1 MSAARGFVG
10 ANSHNIALESFH
22 SALLGWYHTY
32 GRRDLPW
39 RNFARDGSC
48 AYHIYVSEI
57 MLQQTQLS
65 RVLESYFFPFLDR
78 FPTLS
83 ALAESSEQEV
93 LRLWQGL
100 GYYSRAR
107 NLRSCAKLCVKQH
120 NAKLPDSLQSLQALP
135 GIGAYTAGAIMCF
148 GFGRV
153 AHFAD
158 SNIAR
163 VLQRLT
169 AKPLSQKQIL
179 ALAKSLLPQSH
190 QVFDYHQALI
200 DLGALV
206 CTTAPKCA
214 ICPVARLCA
223 SAFKPIAPKPKASKL
238 PLTLHLAICKNLDS
252 IALCQSQESL
262 YKGLYNLP
270 IIAKDSQAQAPLPTH
285 RLLGSF
291 THAYTKY
298 AITAYVY
305 EVSNAHLPT
314 TLLPDMQWYPIHN
327 LPPISN
333 LAKKALRYC

>member
-1 MSAARGFVG
+1 MQI
-10 ANSHNIALESFH
+10 SHNIALESFH
-22 SALLGWYHTY
+22 SALLCWYHSY
-32 GRRDLPW
+32 GRKNLPW
-39 RNFARDGSC
+39 RNFARDGSY
-48 AYHIYVSEI
+48 AYPIYISEI

-65 RVLESYFFPFLDR
+65 RVLESYYFPFLAR

-83 ALAESSEQEV
+83 TLAKSSEQEV
-93 LRLWQGL
+93 LHLWQGL

-107 NLRSCAKLCVKQH
+107 NLHACAKICVKQH
-120 NAKLPDSLQSLQALP
+120 NAKLPDDLRALQALP

-158 SNIAR
+158 SNITR
-163 VLQRLT
+163 VLQRLVAT
-169 AKPLSQKQIL
+169 KSLSQKWIL

-206 CTTAPKCA
+206 CTTTPKCA
-214 ICPVARLCA
+214 SCPITNHCT
-223 SAFKPIAPKPKASKL
+223 SAFKPIPPKSKASKL

-252 IALCQSQESL
+252 IALCQSQEHL

-270 IIAKDSQAQAPLPTH
+270 IIAKDTQSQSPLPTH

-298 AITAYVY
+298 AITTYVY
-305 EVSNAHLPT
+305 EVPSACLPT
-314 TLLPDMQWYPIHN
+314 TLLPNMQWCPIHN

-333 LAKKALRYC
+333 LTKKALRYF

>member
-1 MSAARGFVG
+1 MQV
-10 ANSHNIALESFH
+10 SHNIALESFH
-22 SALLGWYHTY
+22 SALLCWYHTY
-32 GRRDLPW
+32 GRKDLPW

-65 RVLESYFFPFLDR
+65 RVLESYYFPFLTR

-83 ALAESSEQEV
+83 ALADSSEQEV
-93 LRLWQGL
+93 LHLWQGL

-120 NAKLPDSLQSLQALP
+120 NAALPDDLQSLQALP

-169 AKPLSQKQIL
+169 AKPLKQKWIL
-179 ALAKSLLPQSH
+179 ALAKSLLPQANH
-190 QVFDYHQALI
+190 IFDYHQALI
-200 DLGALV
+200 DLGALI
-206 CTTAPKCA
+206 CTKSPKCA
-214 ICPVARLCA
+214 ICPIASHCA
-223 SAFKPIAPKPKASKL
+223 SAFKPIAKKPKAPRV
-238 PLTLHLAICKNLDS
+238 PLTLHLALSQKQDS
-252 IALCQSQESL
+252 IALCKSSENL

-270 IIAKDSQAQAPLPTH
+270 LIAKQESRQSPLPTH

-298 AITAYVY
+298 TITAHVY
-305 EVSNAHLPT
+305 KLQLANAASILAESGAEFFA
-314 TLLPDMQWYPIHN
+314 LDS
-327 LPPISN
+327 LPPIAN
-333 LAKKALRYC
+333 LTKKALALLENHKI

>member
-1 MSAARGFVG
+1 MG

-22 SALLGWYHTY
+22 SALLCWYHTY
-32 GRRDLPW
+32 GRKNLPW

-48 AYHIYVSEI
+48 AYEIYVSEI

-93 LRLWQGL
+93 LHLWQGL

-107 NLRSCAKLCVKQH
+107 NLHACAKLCVKQH

-135 GIGAYTAGAIMCF
+135 GIGAYTAGAIVCF

-179 ALAKSLLPQSH
+179 ALAKSLLPQADK
-190 QVFDYHQALI
+190 VFDYHQSLI
-200 DLGALV
+200 DLGALI
-206 CTTAPKCA
+206 CTTSPKCA
-214 ICPVARLCA
+214 SCPIASHCA
-223 SAFKPIAPKPKASKL
+223 SAFKPIAKKPKSPRI

-252 IALCQSQESL
+252 IALCKSSENL

-270 IIAKDSQAQAPLPTH
+270 IIARDSQAQAPLPTH

-314 TLLPDMQWYPIHN
+314 TLLPDIQWYPIHN